1 MFSRKSKRVSRK
13 PEDVASTHG
22 STSPRS
28 LVSVKSAKEV
38 TALRSRGTSNAH
50 AHTAL
55 GAKVWVPC
63 RTQVWRLAKVLFADD
78 DKGTITV
85 KLEGSGAGSA
95 QTTFPL
101 KEIRLFD
108 EGQLKDWNDMSKMGD
123 LNEAS
128 IIALLRRRFSNGD
141 IYTLNGDI
149 LLSIN
154 PYRDLAGMYDTYTGF
169 EKPANKDQQQKP
181 HLYAVADNAYQNMRG
196 TDPDGADESL
206 KYPAS
211 DQRNCKAQSILVNGE
226 SGAGKTEASKYIVRY
241 LSHQS
246 QLARQARAEAAGVDE
261 SSRSATAVAN
271 GQRGS
276 VEQCVVQAN
285 PLLEAFGNATT
296 VKNSNSSR

>member
-1 MFSRKSKRVSRK
+1 MLSRKSKRVSRK
-13 PEDVASTHG
+13 PESSKA
-22 STSPRS
+22 TSATTS
-28 LVSVKSAKEV
+28 SQSVISVKSTKEV
-38 TALRSRGTSNAH
+38 SQLRSRGTSNAH
-50 AHTAL
+50 QHSAL

-63 RTQVWRLAKVLFADD
+63 RQQVWRLAKVLFADD

-85 KLEGSGAGSA
+85 QLEGSGSSSA
-95 QTTFPL
+95 QTMFPL
-101 KEIRLFD
+101 SQIRLFD

-128 IIALLRRRFSNGD
+128 IIALLRRRFNNGD

-154 PYRDLAGMYDTYTGF
+154 PYRELAGVYDTYTGF
-169 EKPANKDQQQKP
+169 EKPSNREEQQKP

-196 TDPDGADESL
+196 TDPTHEQDSANFPDTDE
-206 KYPAS
+206 
-211 DQRNCKAQSILVNGE
+211 RNCKAQSILINGE

-246 QLARQARAEAAGVDE
+246 QLARQSRAVDGGDG
-261 SSRSATAVAN
+261 SDASGDDKTS
-271 GQRGS
+271 S

-296 VKNSNSSR
+296 VKNDNSSR